1 MTVLTRRRLLRRAA
15 LSATAATAARASLS
29 AAARPAAAS
38 AISAASLLAA
48 ACDPDSPDA
57 DPNPER
63 RLGLRFPDGFRWGAA
78 TSAYQIEGAAKED
91 GRGASIWDTF
101 SHTPGRTRN
110 GDTGDVAADHYHRW
124 ASDLDLMKDL
134 GLRTYRFS
142 ISWPRVQADGTGKAN
157 QRGLDFYR
165 RLVDGLRERDIEP
178 MATLFHWD
186 LPQALQDLGGWENR
200 DVAYRFADYA
210 ASVFDALGAAV
221 PDWLTINEPK
231 TVVQNGYLGGHHAP
245 GLRDPSAAYLVAHHL
260 QLAHGLA
267 VRALRASADAR
278 IGPALNLHP
287 CYPVDDSAET
297 ATATR
302 LYDGYENRLYLDSI
316 FKGAYPQDVL
326 DDLGPESRMVR
337 GIRDGDLDIISSPVD
352 LLAVQYYTP
361 YYVTGGGETEVR
373 WPTSEASWQQIF
385 PDGLFDMLTRITRD
399 YGPVP
404 LTITENGLPCPDELG
419 ADGTVD
425 DPGRV
430 EFLRDHFAAA
440 HRAIGAGVPL
450 ESYHVWSLMDNF
462 EWAEGYEQRW
472 GLVYV
477 DYPTQRRIP
486 KRSARWYQGVIRE
499 NTV

>member
-15 LSATAATAARASLS
+15 LSATAATAARVSV
-29 AAARPAAAS
+29 RPTAGV
-38 AISAASLLAA
+38 AISAASALTA

-91 GRGASIWDTF
+91 GRGASVWDTF

-165 RLVDGLRERDIEP
+165 RLVDGLREREIEP

-186 LPQALQDLGGWENR
+186 LPQALQDVGGWENR
-200 DVAYRFADYA
+200 DVAHRFGDYA
-210 ASVFDALGAAV
+210 AAVFEALGSAV
-221 PDWLTINEPK
+221 PVWLTINEPK

-245 GLRDPSAAYLVAHHL
+245 GLRDPEAAYLVAHHL

-278 IGPALNLHP
+278 IGPAFNLHP
-287 CYPVDDSAET
+287 CYPVDDSPEALA
-297 ATATR
+297 ATH
-302 LYDGYENRLYLDSI
+302 LYDGYENRLYLDSVLR
-316 FKGAYPQDVL
+316 GAYPRDVL
-326 DDLGPESRMVR
+326 DDLGPGSRMVR
-337 GIRDGDLDIISSPVD
+337 GIKDGDLAVISSPVD
-352 LLAVQYYTP
+352 LVAVQYYTP
-361 YYVTGGGETEVR
+361 YYVAPSGDTEVR
-373 WPTSEASWQQIF
+373 WPTSEAFWQQIF
-385 PDGLFDMLTRITRD
+385 PDGLFDTLTRITRD

-404 LTITENGLPCPDELG
+404 LTITENGLPCPDVLG

-440 HRAIGAGVPL
+440 HRAIEAGVPL
-450 ESYHVWSLMDNF
+450 ESYHVWSLLDNF

-477 DYPTQRRIP
+477 DYPTQRRTL
-486 KRSARWYQGVIRE
+486 KRSARWYQRVIRDNE
-499 NTV
+499 V